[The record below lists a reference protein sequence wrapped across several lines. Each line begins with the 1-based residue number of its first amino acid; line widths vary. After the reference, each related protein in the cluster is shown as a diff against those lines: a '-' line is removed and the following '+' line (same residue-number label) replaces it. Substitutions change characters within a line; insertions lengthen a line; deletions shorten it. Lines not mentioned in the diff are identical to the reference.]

1 MSERLG
7 SGDINYLNVFKG
19 PFWDISPEII
29 ELISEDLL
37 KSKNDLSKYLPRLKH
52 EVANKALRYDLTIP
66 FARFV
71 AMNHNKL
78 TLPFKRY
85 QIQPVWRADRP
96 QRGRYREFTQC
107 DADVVGSESLLNE
120 VELVIIYDTVF
131 SKLGID
137 AEIKINNR
145 KILAG
150 VAEAVGASDKMIDM
164 AIAIDKFDKIGL
176 DGVKNELIDKGFTA
190 SQFTDLTDF
199 IFAAAKRIVPIDVE
213 LQDDEDFTLHFL
225 ENTSPKYL
233 LNENFIKG
241 VAELK
246 EVLNK
251 VKISN
256 PNSKI
261 QIDLTLARGLNY
273 YTGIIFEVVVKD
285 VHMGSIGGGGR
296 YDDLTGLFG
305 VPGIPGVGI
314 SFGVDRIY
322 HVMEELNLFPDNL
335 QVSTKALFF
344 NMGEKESDHAFGI
357 MQQLRGNGIA
367 CELYHE
373 TSKIDKQF
381 KYAEKKK
388 IPFVIII
395 GSKEMEDGNCQVK
408 NLSTGEQQVIPDKN
422 IISFFNN

>member
-1 MSERLG
+1 
-7 SGDINYLNVFKG
+7 
-19 PFWDISPEII
+19 
-29 ELISEDLL
+29 
-37 KSKNDLSKYLPRLKH
+37 
-52 EVANKALRYDLTIP
+52 
-66 FARFV
+66 
-71 AMNHNKL
+71 MNHNKL

-190 SQFTDLTDF
+190 SQITDLTDF

-273 YTGIIFEVVVKD
+273 YTGIDRKSVV
-285 VHMGSIGGGGR
+285 
-296 YDDLTGLFG
+296 
-305 VPGIPGVGI
+305 
-314 SFGVDRIY
+314 
-322 HVMEELNLFPDNL
+322 
-335 QVSTKALFF
+335 
-344 NMGEKESDHAFGI
+344 
-357 MQQLRGNGIA
+357 
-367 CELYHE
+367 
-373 TSKIDKQF
+373 
-381 KYAEKKK
+381 
-388 IPFVIII
+388 
-395 GSKEMEDGNCQVK
+395 
-408 NLSTGEQQVIPDKN
+408 
-422 IISFFNN
+422 